1 MSRRFGRNQ
10 KRAMREEIS
19 RLERILTRTEKQC
32 ANATAALEPF
42 REVMDNAV
50 RTLGKYHFALPPREL
65 QMQLGQK
72 YVELPYR
79 QLNYPPNFQAND
91 GALRTAD
98 LVVNRIEL
106 AIAKGSVKRDEIT
119 GDVHASVRF
128 PDGTNGYAVSS
139 VENLRYMP
147 TEFLVEQMSRMIA
160 DGIVKCTERDRRY

>member
-10 KRAMREEIS
+10 KRAMREEINRVS
-19 RLERILTRTEKQC
+19 TNLQLTEKKLKQ
-32 ANATAALEPF
+32 AVSDYSHFEHALDYAI
-42 REVMDNAV
+42 RV
-50 RTLGKYHFALPPREL
+50 LGKYHIAFEPP
-65 QMQLGQK
+65 QVQTTYQSDYIAIPK
-72 YVELPYR
+72 ISSELPRGYDMGDSAR
-79 QLNYPPNFQAND
+79 VMNTLISK
-91 GALRTAD
+91 
-98 LVVNRIEL
+98 IEL
-106 AIAKGSVKRDEIT
+106 AIAKGTVRRDDIT